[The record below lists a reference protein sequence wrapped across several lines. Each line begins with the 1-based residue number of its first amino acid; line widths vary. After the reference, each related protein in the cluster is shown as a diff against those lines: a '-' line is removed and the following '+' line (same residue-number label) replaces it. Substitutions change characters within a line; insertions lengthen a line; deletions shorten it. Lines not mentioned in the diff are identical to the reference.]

1 MSNEEERSNDA
12 KPSNPG
18 VNFDHTQATKALS
31 NGNRIGR
38 VVSRRRSSGRKK
50 QRCKNPAIQALIL
63 TKPSHRFSSTFGFSP
78 PPQWRRRT
86 RWRVGLIC
94 SWVFGEWVFGFVEEN
109 NTLDGIWRKK
119 ERKNKKKIC
128 VSLSDVLSGLG

>member
-18 VNFDHTQATKALS
+18 VDFDHTRAAKAS
-31 NGNRIGR
+31 SDGNRIGR
-38 VVSRRRSSGRKK
+38 VVSRRRSSGTKK

-63 TKPSHRFSSTFGFSP
+63 TKPNHRFSPTCGFSL

-86 RWRVGLIC
+86 CGIVGLIC
-94 SWVFGEWVFGFVEEN
+94 SWVFGECVFGFVEEN